1 MKSSS
6 RSSRYVLM
14 FPYSHTNT
22 NESLCSTHF
31 CHSISEPAISRST
44 FRSTLTDCIR
54 PQRLHTT
61 HWRGQANEAIL
72 KSLDPCDENI
82 EISVELGLRNIALER
97 EIAILTTTLTTDAP
111 SPSPSPSGVG
121 SPAPELPPRTVSG
134 AAPAAA
140 NQLRIQ
146 VRHSALYAVAT
157 APPVCTHAV
166 LMRVDFSME
175 IAPYT
180 FQKHQCSPGSF
191 LPSEARTEA
200 SHCRAWGVSFC
211 SAVTRPSGVYSIT
224 PMSPGMNL
232 RRCVGL
238 LSEPIC
244 QTPTSTLRSQVG
256 SRRHSSTCSTETI
269 WLDTT
274 WPSSRRLES

>member
-1 MKSSS
+1 
-6 RSSRYVLM
+6 M

-22 NESLCSTHF
+22 NDTLCSTHF
-31 CHSISEPAISRST
+31 CHSISEPAVSTRTSSSRST
-44 FRSTLTDCIR
+44 ERRSTLTDCIR

-97 EIAILTTTLTTDAP
+97 EIAILTTTLTTDGPTPP
-111 SPSPSPSGVG
+111 SRSPSPSGVG
-121 SPAPELPPRTVSG
+121 SPALELPPRTVSG

-146 VRHSALYAVAT
+146 VRHSVLYAVVT

-200 SHCRAWGVSFC
+200 SRCRAWGFFFLFSCHPPVLVFTAS
-211 SAVTRPSGVYSIT
+211 
-224 PMSPGMNL
+224 
-232 RRCVGL
+232 RRCHP
-238 LSEPIC
+238 E
-244 QTPTSTLRSQVG
+244 
-256 SRRHSSTCSTETI
+256 
-269 WLDTT
+269 
-274 WPSSRRLES
+274 